1 MMHLPFVHEHGTSR
15 DGDTSVVQ
23 LEPHGSGTALEWA
36 GAEDTALHPTL
47 QQGMCVHMKPCC
59 SNDQTHRVP
68 TMDLKSKVSNTGF
81 DLVKNMTGSFL
92 FDGGELELGLSE
104 RGASLPL
111 PLLPLLVLARRLQA
125 RPAEPARPLRN
136 VLPLFNGCGLQ
147 MMQQQQQQQRGDCR
161 PLRP

>member
-68 TMDLKSKVSNTGF
+68 TMDLKSKVSNTGLMRI

-111 PLLPLLVLARRLQA
+111 PLLPLLVWPVASK
-125 RPAEPARPLRN
+125 PGPPS
-136 VLPLFNGCGLQ
+136 LPGRSATSSPSSMAVGY
-147 MMQQQQQQQRGDCR
+147 R
-161 PLRP
+161 

>member
-1 MMHLPFVHEHGTSR
+1 
-15 DGDTSVVQ
+15 
-23 LEPHGSGTALEWA
+23 
-36 GAEDTALHPTL
+36 
-47 QQGMCVHMKPCC
+47 
-59 SNDQTHRVP
+59 
-68 TMDLKSKVSNTGF
+68 MDLKSKVSNTGLMRI

-147 MMQQQQQQQRGDCR
+147 MMQQQQQQRGDCR